1 MGDGALS
8 QSEID
13 ALLQGTDSYL
23 DISGGGEKSGGLSES
38 DISALKE
45 ILNSLID
52 AQSTTLKISTNT
64 DVQISN
70 PKIDIIPKEGL
81 ATLLTFP
88 VLQVSLP
95 FEDELPGFN
104 SYLYK
109 VSDAILLGSKMM
121 GQESKELT
129 EMISSAVS
137 EATSQIIG
145 SSITYFSNTFKI
157 HINTGS
163 PQHLQAK
170 SFSDLILPP
179 DDLIVFISYNFKIDK
194 TMTTLYHIISLSIA
208 QILASLKLGMKPSTK
223 PQEKVESTKSFEMQP
238 ESKTKASRTYQPAAF
253 SKLEPVLSEEE
264 NKNISLLL
272 DVEME
277 VTVELGKTQKTI
289 KEILSMGEGTI
300 ITLNRLA
307 GETLDVLVNG
317 KPIAKGEAIVIEEYF
332 GVRITEILSKE
343 ARISTLK

>member
-13 ALLQGTDSYL
+13 ALLQGTDNFL
-23 DISGGGEKSGGLSES
+23 DMPTGGAETSALSDS
-38 DISALKE
+38 DINALKE
-45 ILNSLID
+45 ILTSIID
-52 AQSTTLKISTNT
+52 AQSTTLKISTNS

-104 SYLYK
+104 SYIYK
-109 VSDAILLGSKMM
+109 VSDALLLGSKMM

-163 PQHLQAK
+163 PQHLQAN
-170 SFSDLILPP
+170 SFSDLVLPS
-179 DDLIVFISYNFKIDK
+179 DDLLVFITYNFKIDK
-194 TMTTLYHIISLSIA
+194 TITTLYHIISLSIA
-208 QILASLKLGMKPSTK
+208 QVLASLKQGTKPSSKT
-223 PQEKVESTKSFEMQP
+223 QEKVEMSRSFEMP
-238 ESKTKASRTYQPAAF
+238 SEARPKATRTYQPAAF
-253 SKLEPVLSEEE
+253 SKLEPVLSDEE

-343 ARISTLK
+343 ARISSLK

>member
-13 ALLQGTDSYL
+13 ALLQGTDSFL
-23 DISGGGEKSGGLSES
+23 DSSSMGAESGALNDN
-38 DISALKE
+38 DISALKD
-45 ILNSLID
+45 ILTSIID
-52 AQSTTLKISTNT
+52 AQSSTLKISTNT
-64 DVQISN
+64 EVQISN

-81 ATLLTFP
+81 ATLLPFP

-109 VSDAILLGSKMM
+109 VSDAILLGSRMM

-145 SSITYFSNTFKI
+145 SSITYFSNTYKI

-163 PQHLQAK
+163 PQHAQANG
-170 SFSDLILPP
+170 FSDLNLPS
-179 DDLIVFISYNFKIDK
+179 DESFVFITYNFKIDK
-194 TMTTLYHIISLSIA
+194 TVTTLYHILSISIA
-208 QILASLKLGMKPSTK
+208 QVLSSMKLGSKPSAK
-223 PQEKVESTKSFEMQP
+223 QPERFESKSFEMP
-238 ESKTKASRTYQPAAF
+238 SEPKTKATRAYQPAAF
-253 SKLEPVLSEEE
+253 SKLEPVLSDEE

-343 ARISTLK
+343 ARISSLK